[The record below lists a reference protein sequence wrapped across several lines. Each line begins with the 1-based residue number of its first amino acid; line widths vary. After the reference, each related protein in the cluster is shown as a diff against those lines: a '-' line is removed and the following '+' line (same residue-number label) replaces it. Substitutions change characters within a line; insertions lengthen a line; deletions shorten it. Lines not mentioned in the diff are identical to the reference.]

1 VCNLPSR
8 SGVLLG
14 ILLGRAGGEGSL
26 VTFTVMDRRSINPN
40 KLDLGAPAA
49 ERDIKKGL
57 AEYFIESDDFNRV
70 ERGEKLVVVGSRGAG
85 KSAIFQVL
93 AQRERAVGTYVIE
106 LAPEDYSY
114 ELLRRLMLPEHSG
127 AWAKL
132 GAYAVAWKYLIY
144 VLVMQELTRKGA
156 RRKEAASIY
165 RYIRD
170 NYVGGA
176 VGKLSALVSYVK
188 RMEEIKIGPYDALL
202 RTRELER
209 LYKLAE
215 ITPLLPVL
223 CQILEKQKVVVLV
236 DELDRGWD
244 ESEDAK
250 AFVAGLFQACMS
262 INGLSDNLRVYIS
275 LRQELYDNIPALYED
290 AQKFRDVIEAISWT
304 KPRLLEL
311 IAARIRYSLGKLE
324 HASDQWCWDKV
335 FTSQSP
341 EAGSSS
347 FEYMIDRTL
356 YRPREIIQFCAQAIE
371 AAFDRKSGLPVDAST
386 ITDVEFAYSEER
398 TTDIA
403 AEYRFQYPGLLSLF
417 EAFRGRNCY
426 FDYDELSLVCLEIA
440 TETAL
445 TSEASVWVADQEPD
459 LVIEV
464 LWQVGF
470 LQAETVYG
478 SCHHQPATTLFLGHH
493 QVSRLNLRNVQR
505 FRVHPMFW
513 AYLGLRSEP

>member
-1 VCNLPSR
+1 MLELVCSNSLDQGALVIPSAGQR
-8 SGVLLG
+8 SNN
-14 ILLGRAGGEGSL
+14 
-26 VTFTVMDRRSINPN
+26 RSR
-40 KLDLGAPAA
+40 LDLGAPAA

-57 AEYFIESDDFNRV
+57 AAYFIESDAFDRV
-70 ERGEKLVVVGSRGAG
+70 QRGEKLVIVGNRGAG

-114 ELLRRLMLPEHSG
+114 ELLSRTMVSEHSG
-127 AWAKL
+127 SWAKL

-156 RRKEAASIY
+156 RKQEAASIY
-165 RYIRD
+165 RYVRD
-170 NYVGGA
+170 HYVGGPI
-176 VGKLSALVSYVK
+176 GPLSALVSYVK
-188 RMEEIKIGPYDALL
+188 RMEGVKVGPYDTTV
-202 RTRELER
+202 RTRELEK

-215 ITPLLPVL
+215 IAPLLPAL
-223 CQILEKQKVVVLV
+223 AQILEKQKVVVLV

-290 AQKFRDVIEAISWT
+290 AQKYRDVMEVISWT

-311 IAARIRYSLGKLE
+311 IAARIRYSLGGDLRRD
-324 HASDQWCWDKV
+324 SDERCWRKV
-335 FTSQSP
+335 FAKSSP
-341 EAGSSS
+341 EPPASL
-347 FEYMIDRTL
+347 FDYMVERTH

-371 AAFDRKSGLPVDAST
+371 ETFERRTGLPIDAST
-386 ITDVEFAYSEER
+386 VVSVEGVYSEER

-403 AEYRFQYPGLLSLF
+403 AEYRFQYPGLLSVF
-417 EAFRGRNCY
+417 EAFRGRNCF
-426 FDYDELSLVCLEIA
+426 FDYDELSLICLEIT
-440 TETAL
+440 TEAVVTGPAN
-445 TSEASVWVADQEPD
+445 VWVRDQDPD
-459 LVIEV
+459 LVIEI

-470 LQAETVYG
+470 LQAAVSGVGAQGPGTEAFV
-478 SCHHQPATTLFLGHH
+478 GHH
-493 QVSRLNLRNVQR
+493 QVSRLNLVAVQR

-513 AYLGLRSEP
+513 AYLGLQRAEDPVLER

>member
-1 VCNLPSR
+1 VTSTAESR
-8 SGVLLG
+8 S
-14 ILLGRAGGEGSL
+14 ISP
-26 VTFTVMDRRSINPN
+26 S

-57 AEYFIESDDFNRV
+57 AAYFIESDDFKRV
-70 ERGEKLVVVGSRGAG
+70 QRGEKLVVVGNRGVG

-93 AQRERAVGTYVIE
+93 AARERAVGTYVIE

-114 ELLRRLMLPEHSG
+114 ELLSRSMLPERSG
-127 AWAKL
+127 SWAKL

-156 RRKEAASIY
+156 RRKEAAGIY
-165 RYIRD
+165 RYVRD
-170 NYVGGA
+170 NHVGGA
-176 VGKLSALVSYVK
+176 TTKLSALVSYIK
-188 RMEEIKIGPYDALL
+188 RMEGLKVGSLDASL
-202 RTRELER
+202 RTRELEK

-215 ITPLLPVL
+215 IDPLLPTL
-223 CQILEKQKVVVLV
+223 CQTLESQKVVVLV

-262 INGLSDNLRVYIS
+262 INGLSDKLRVYMS

-290 AQKFRDVIEAISWT
+290 AQKFRDVIERISWT

-311 IAARIRYSLGKLE
+311 IAARIRYSLGQLDNY
-324 HASDQWCWDKV
+324 SDERCWNRV
-335 FTSQSP
+335 FAKQSP
-341 EAGSSS
+341 ESATSS
-347 FEYMIDRTL
+347 FDYMLERTL
-356 YRPREIIQFCAQAIE
+356 YRPREIIQFCAHAIE
-371 AAFDRKSGLPVDAST
+371 LAFDRKSGLPVDAAT
-386 ITDVEFAYSEER
+386 ITDVEVAYSEER

-403 AEYRFQYPGLLSLF
+403 AEYRFQYPGLLSVF

-426 FDYDELSLVCLEIA
+426 FDYDELELACLEIA

-445 TSEASVWVADQEPD
+445 TSVASAWVADQDPD
-459 LVIEV
+459 LLIEV
-464 LWQVGF
+464 LWHVGF
-470 LQAETVYG
+470 LQAETVGG
-478 SCHHQPATTLFLGHH
+478 SQPGARVFLGHH
-493 QVSRLNLRNVQR
+493 QVSRLNLRAVQR

-513 AYLGLRSEP
+513 AYLGLNTPV